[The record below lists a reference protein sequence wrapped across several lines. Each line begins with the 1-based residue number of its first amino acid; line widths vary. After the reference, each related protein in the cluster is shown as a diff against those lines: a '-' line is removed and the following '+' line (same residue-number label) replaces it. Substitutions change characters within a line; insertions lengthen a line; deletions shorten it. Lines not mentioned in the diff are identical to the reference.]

1 MNLTKPKEFQFEPMF
16 RRARGWCL
24 LIWLFVATEHW
35 QDMMKVRDSE
45 LGNLSRCRFMV
56 RGRCTGAVWE
66 MGKLKIDRKRFVYT
80 GAVGQVR

>member
-1 MNLTKPKEFQFEPMF
+1 MF
-16 RRARGWCL
+16 VDLVVW
-24 LIWLFVATEHW
+24 WFVATEHW